1 MLDPTCSNNA
11 YCLGRLFAVLEKL
24 QGESIG
30 NVNATIT
37 DRFYGAASATPAAV
51 FASLI
56 RKSQHHLT
64 KLKASFSAS
73 YSKRIQEIL
82 NLLEPQSAFPSTF
95 RLEEQGLF
103 ALGYYHQKAALYTPK
118 DKPEDDVPADSE

>member
-1 MLDPTCSNNA
+1 MLDPTCPNNA

-56 RKSQHHLT
+56 RKSQHHLA
-64 KLKASFSAS
+64 KIKGSF
-73 YSKRIQEIL
+73 YSKRIQDIL
-82 NLLEPQSAFPSTF
+82 NLLEPKSAFPATL

-103 ALGYYHQKAALYTPK
+103 ALGYYHQKADLWTKKSPDETP
-118 DKPEDDVPADSE
+118 DTSVTDAE